1 MLYSV
6 IKKNSYQDSI
16 NLMLLTKQLS
26 DMEGLK
32 KVTVMM
38 GTPANMDIMKNAG
51 LYTPEL
57 ETATPSDIC
66 IVVDSDTSEVVDI
79 VLEAVEH
86 FIKNQSVAA
95 KSDHT
100 LSARSWDSA
109 LRKMP
114 DANWALVSIA
124 GEYAA
129 QEADKALE
137 HGLHVMLFSD
147 NISVED
153 ELALKTKAAEKDLL
167 VMGPDCGTAIISG
180 VPLAFANT
188 LEKGNIGVIGA
199 SGTGIQEV
207 TTLISRAGG
216 GCSQV
221 IGLGGR
227 DLTKGIGGIMAL
239 RAIDLLR
246 DDDETDIIVFIS
258 KPPASEVRKEV
269 VEKLLAQPKPVVA
282 IFLGEKL
289 PSDGNIQYAWTL
301 EETAR
306 RAVELSKS
314 RFRLPSDR
322 LNAIRKNSKQRG
334 IQGIYSGGTL
344 AAEAGMML
352 ADVLGL
358 SLDTKHP
365 AGVMFAH
372 EDHKIIDMGD
382 DAYTRGKPHPM
393 IDPSSRLA
401 MLQEVVKNESTAI
414 VLMDFVIG
422 YGGTDDVAE
431 VFAPAIASLREE
443 LSKEGRDIFFVASV
457 TGTNSDPV
465 PYNQQKEELEDAG
478 VYILDSNAEAV
489 EFALAIVRGLN
500 EPAEE
505 KNTAVRSTI
514 WDKPRVVNMG
524 IKHFAPPIVEHGG
537 KVLQFM
543 WNPPAG
549 GDSALAE
556 LLAKL
561 YAI

>member
-26 DMEGLK
+26 DREGLE

-38 GTPANMDIMKNAG
+38 GTPANLDIMKNSG

-57 ETATPSDIC
+57 ADATPSDIC
-66 IVVDSDTSEVVDI
+66 IVVDSQSGEAVNL

-86 FIKNQSVAA
+86 FMQNQSVAA
-95 KSDHT
+95 QSDHT

-109 LRKMP
+109 LKKMP
-114 DANWALVSIA
+114 DANWALISIA

-129 QEADKALE
+129 READKALD

-147 NISVED
+147 NISVE
-153 ELALKTKAAEKDLL
+153 EERALKTKAAEKELL

-180 VPLAFANT
+180 VPLAFANA

-207 TTLISRAGG
+207 TTLISRAGC

-227 DLTKGIGGIMAL
+227 DLSQGIGGIMAMQ
-239 RAIDLLR
+239 AIDLLKE
-246 DDDETDIIVFIS
+246 DKDTDIIVFIS
-258 KPPASEVRKEV
+258 KPPAPDVRKKV
-269 VEKLLAQPKPVVA
+269 VQALLDQPKPVVA

-289 PSDGNIQYAWTL
+289 SADGNIQYAWTL

-306 RAVELSKS
+306 KAVKLAQS
-314 RFRLPSDR
+314 RFRLPVDPIH
-322 LNAIRKNSKQRG
+322 AIRQNPAQRG

-352 ADVLGL
+352 ADALNL
-358 SLDTKHP
+358 SMDTKHP
-365 AGVMFAH
+365 EGVMFAH
-372 EDHKIIDMGD
+372 GDHKVIDMGD

-393 IDPSSRLA
+393 IDPSSRLE
-401 MLQEVVKNESTAI
+401 MLQHVIQDPRTAI

-422 YGGTDDVAE
+422 YGGADDIAE
-431 VFAPAIASLREE
+431 IFAPAIADMRQTLQQQGREI
-443 LSKEGRDIFFVASV
+443 LFVASV
-457 TGTNSDPV
+457 TGTGSDPA
-465 PYNQQKEELEDAG
+465 PYSQQKARLEDAG
-478 VYILDSNAEAV
+478 VYILESNAQAVAFSLAVIQSLDEPKEKEAK
-489 EFALAIVRGLN
+489 A
-500 EPAEE
+500 
-505 KNTAVRSTI
+505 TDDSI
-514 WDKPRVVNMG
+514 WQKPRVINMG
-524 IKHFAPPIVEHGG
+524 IKHFAPPITDHGG
-537 KVLQFM
+537 KVLQFQ

-549 GDSALAE
+549 GDAALAD

-561 YAI
+561 YEI